1 MSRQRTPQITDD
13 EPATVPAVAVNPLTE
28 TEAETW
34 KRWSQDRQQRQL
46 EKQAEAIA
54 SNEAMKTAAI
64 YPRELA
70 QAIAHDAAHAVI
82 PDWRLL
88 RTEHGGL
95 LKRLIAQQPE
105 WRLREIQQYG
115 PLVRL
120 IADNLPVHI
129 RPLVADLETIIEL
142 RAVAREAA
150 AFFVGMETG
159 RRLAQQ
165 HVDGQGRLRGS
176 RRAVRKPGTSP
187 SPDTALRLHL
197 ADE

>member
-1 MSRQRTPQITDD
+1 MPRKSQP
-13 EPATVPAVAVNPLTE
+13 EKAPADVAAVTTAIVDPRTE
-28 TEAETW
+28 TDAETW
-34 KRWSQDRQQRQL
+34 HRWSQDRHQRDLEQQAAT
-46 EKQAEAIA
+46 KAH
-54 SNEAMKTAAI
+54 NDTMTTAAV
-64 YPRELA
+64 YPREIA

-105 WRLREIQQYG
+105 ARLREVQQFA
-115 PLVRL
+115 PLLRL
-120 IADNLPVHI
+120 MTDNLPPHI
-129 RPLVADLETIIEL
+129 RPLVQDLEAIIEL

-165 HVDGQGRLRGS
+165 HIDGQGRLRGS
-176 RRAVRKPGTSP
+176 RRAVRKPAPEAPETC
-187 SPDTALRLHL
+187 LRLHL
-197 ADE
+197 EPA

>member
-1 MSRQRTPQITDD
+1 MSRRPRDAAPED

-28 TEAETW
+28 TDAETW
-34 KRWSQDRQQRQL
+34 QRWSTDRHQRQL
-46 EKQAEAIA
+46 EQQAATKA
-54 SNEAMKTAAI
+54 HNDAMTTAAI
-64 YPRELA
+64 YPREIA

-105 WRLREIQQYG
+105 WRLREVQQYG
-115 PLVRL
+115 PLLRL
-120 IADNLPVHI
+120 VQDNLPPHI
-129 RPLVADLETIIEL
+129 RPLIQDLEAIIEL

-150 AFFVGMETG
+150 AFFTGTETG

-176 RRAVRKPGTSP
+176 RRAVRKPATEAPETG
-187 SPDTALRLHL
+187 LRLT
-197 ADE
+197 